1 MTHAPRA
8 LVAVNIEDQEF
19 LCGPRSFV
27 IDINAAR
34 RRLRSSLAAAPTKLH
49 HASMDGKAPAQPSG
63 GRFSASRRQNDRFG
77 RCARSCGAISINS
90 APSNSRL
97 QREPAV
103 QRFRSIKTLQK
114 FSSIHPD
121 VHDHFNQE
129 RHLVSRRI
137 YKQRRAIA
145 LAEWLGV
152 AAYRRLRPERLNLTG
167 GAAHNASRA
176 RWKAAYA
183 SAYGDGLS
191 ALGSWRALTL
201 LIAAA
206 AELRSVCNPR
216 PTAATIADPSV
227 ESLMK

>member
-1 MTHAPRA
+1 MTSMPRA
-8 LVAVNIEDQEF
+8 GDYEALW
-19 LCGPRSFV
+19 LPRPRSCTMRAWTARPRHSHRVGDFRPQGV
-27 IDINAAR
+27 RTTDSADAREAAGQSVSTR
-34 RRLRSSLAAAPTKLH
+34 
-49 HASMDGKAPAQPSG
+49 HA
-63 GRFSASRRQNDRFG
+63 
-77 RCARSCGAISINS
+77 
-90 APSNSRL
+90 SNSRL
-97 QREPAV
+97 QREPAM